1 MFAASTYADRRA
13 RLRSRLDGG
22 LVLLLGNAE
31 SPMNYADNVYPF
43 RQDSSFLYFAGLDQ
57 PDLAAIIDLDS
68 GDETVFGDELTID
81 HIVWMGDQPTL
92 VERAALVGITRTRP
106 RDDLGAVVGAAV
118 AAGRPVHVLPP
129 YRAVNRALLQTLLGA
144 DPEPSLPLVK
154 AVIELRA
161 IKSDEEVAEIERA
174 VDLSVDMHV
183 AGMRMAHPG
192 LTEAAIAAEVE
203 RVALAA
209 DSRPSFPVIATVN
222 GQILHNHH
230 HGNTLRSGDLFL
242 LDAGGESPLHYA
254 GDLSSTFPVDPQFSD
269 RQRTIY
275 ELSLQAHEAALATVA
290 PGVPNRDVHFAAARV
305 IVEGMKGLGVMK
317 GDTDEAL
324 AAGAHAM
331 FFPCGVGH
339 MMGLDVHDME
349 DLGEVWVGYG
359 GEPKSTQFGLKSLR
373 LARPLEPGFVLT
385 IEPGIYFIPQL
396 MDLWRGEGRHA
407 EFLVFDEL
415 DRWRDF
421 GGIRNE
427 EDVLVTPTG
436 MRVLGK
442 AKPKTVAEV
451 EAIRA
456 G

>member
-1 MFAASTYADRRA
+1 MFPAATYADRRQS
-13 RLRSRLDGG
+13 LRQHLDGG
-22 LVLLLGNAE
+22 LVLLMGNAE

-43 RQDSSFLYFAGLDQ
+43 RQDSSFLYFVGLDH
-57 PDLAAIIDLDS
+57 PDLAAVLDLDS
-68 GDETVFGDELTID
+68 GEDTVFGDELTID

-92 VERAALVGITRTRP
+92 VDRAARIGISRTRP
-106 RDDLGAVVGAAV
+106 RADLAGSIAATV
-118 AAGRPVHVLPP
+118 ASGRPVHVLPP
-129 YRAVNRALLQTLLGA
+129 YRHDNRAEIAAMLGA
-144 DPEPSLPLVK
+144 GFEPSLALIK
-154 AVIELRA
+154 AVVALRS
-161 IKSDEEVAEIERA
+161 IKSDEEIAELELA
-174 VDLSVDMHV
+174 VDLSVDMHI
-183 AGMRMAHPG
+183 AAMKMARPG
-192 LTEAAIAAEVE
+192 VTEAQIAAEVE
-203 RVALAA
+203 RVAVAA
-209 DSRPSFPVIATVN
+209 DRRPSFPVIATVN
-222 GQILHNHH
+222 GEILHNHY
-230 HGNTLRSGDLFL
+230 HGNTLKSGDLFL

-254 GDLSSTFPVDPQFSD
+254 GDLSSTVPVDPRFTD

-275 ELSLQAHEAALATVA
+275 DLSLQAHEMALATVA
-290 PGVPNRDVHFAAARV
+290 PGTPNRDVHFAAARV

-339 MMGLDVHDME
+339 MLGLDVHDME
-349 DLGEVWVGYG
+349 DLGEVWVGYD

-373 LARPLEPGFVLT
+373 LARRLQPGFVLT

-396 MDLWRGEGRHA
+396 MDLWRSQKHNA
-407 EFLVFDEL
+407 EFFDFDEL

-427 EDVLVTPTG
+427 EDVLVTADG

-442 AKPKTVAEV
+442 PKPKTVADL
-451 EAIRA
+451 EAVR